1 MHIYITDMSN
11 HVHSITCEPE
21 LTINGR
27 LINTIEEATEEIDR
41 ILLVRNNEPM
51 AWHFCPLFFRTD
63 TSMIAFD
70 ARNVSSYSITPNN
83 PE

>member
-1 MHIYITDMSN
+1 MHIYITDMSDN
-11 HVHSITCEPE
+11 EHSVTCKPV

-27 LINTIEEATEEIDR
+27 IINTVEEATEEIDR
-41 ILLVRNNEPM
+41 TLSVRNNEQS

-70 ARNVSSYSITPNN
+70 ARNVKSYTIIPDD

>member
-11 HVHSITCEPE
+11 HVHSIACEPE

-27 LINTIEEATEEIDR
+27 AINTVEEATEEIDR
-41 ILLVRNNEPM
+41 ILSVRNNGPTT
-51 AWHFCPLFFRTD
+51 WHYCPLFFRTD
-63 TSMIAFD
+63 MSMIAFD
-70 ARNVSSYSITPNN
+70 ARNVSSYEIIPGN

>member
-1 MHIYITDMSN
+1 MHINVTDKN
-11 HVHSITCEPE
+11 NVVHTVVCEPE

-27 LINTIEEATEEIDR
+27 VITGEEMAREEIDR
-41 ILLVRNNEPM
+41 ILAVRNDGPS

-70 ARNVSSYSITPNN
+70 ARNVSSYEILSDPI
-83 PE
+83 